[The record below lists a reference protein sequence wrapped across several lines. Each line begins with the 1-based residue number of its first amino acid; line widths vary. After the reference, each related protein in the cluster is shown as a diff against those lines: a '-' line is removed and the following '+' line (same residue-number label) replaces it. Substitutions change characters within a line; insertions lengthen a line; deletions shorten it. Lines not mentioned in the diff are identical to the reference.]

1 MCKNEKYILQ
11 SNNTINLYHQ
21 YFSNEVCP
29 EYITKTQDE
38 TELTFFNASVYDLS
52 QSGSNWMDH
61 QTVNMHCMDNQF
73 DDRKCSCTKYQVY
86 HEYVIAIEDVPFAV
100 EKIIGIYEKI
110 LPSSEEHMGDDSVLL
125 FKEKSKEMYLFSIL
139 NIGVVWSIGWGL
151 TLDDPPA
158 ARIDLGYDS
167 QNVCPDQ
174 NQGSSWELFDQNTGQ
189 GQEIWLPNDKIKVK
203 CVDEDG
209 RQLPAENKLLEDTNR
224 KRKSNK
230 VTSKRKANQVSKSL
244 QSFLFKKVFSYFL
257 MLPIFRN
264 LRN

>member
-1 MCKNEKYILQ
+1 MCKNEKYIVQ
-11 SNNTINLYHQ
+11 SVNTINLYHL
-21 YFSNEVCP
+21 YLSNEVCP

-52 QSGSNWMDH
+52 QIGSNWMDY

-73 DDRKCSCTKYQVY
+73 DYRECSCTKYQVY
-86 HEYVIAIEDVPFAV
+86 HEYTAVEVVPFAV
-100 EKIIGIYEKI
+100 EKIIGTYEKI

-151 TLDDPPA
+151 TLDDNQA

-167 QNVCPDQ
+167 PNVCPDQ
-174 NQGSSWELFDQNTGQ
+174 IQGSIWELFDQNTGQ
-189 GQEIWLPNDKIKVK
+189 GQEIWQPNDKIKVK

-209 RQLPAENKLLEDTNR
+209 RQMSAEKILLEDTNR
-224 KRKSNK
+224 KKESNK
-230 VTSKRKANQVSKSL
+230 MTSNRVSKSL
-244 QSFLFKKVFSYFL
+244 QAFLFKKVFSYFL
-257 MLPIFRN
+257 ML
-264 LRN
+264 